1 MVNVGVGVVS
11 KGFGDLVRVDRCQC
25 QLNYLTADAW
35 VSGPDLAPQKILLS
49 QKFRQLMRMRC
60 LNFWDNKNF
69 WGAKSSPLT
78 HASAV
83 KCLLNMENNIPIHY
97 T

>member
-35 VSGPDLAPQKILLS
+35 VSGPDLAPQKIYCPKSLGNS
-49 QKFRQLMRMRC
+49 C
-60 LNFWDNKNF
+60 A
-69 WGAKSSPLT
+69 WGA
-78 HASAV
+78 
-83 KCLLNMENNIPIHY
+83 
-97 T
+97 

>member
-35 VSGPDLAPQKILLS
+35 VSGPDLAPQ
-49 QKFRQLMRMRC
+49 
-60 LNFWDNKNF
+60 NFWDIKF
-69 WGAKSSPLT
+69 LSAISGPLT
-78 HASAV
+78 HTSAV
-83 KCLLNMENNIPIHY
+83 KNYYITFDYPL